1 MGGRPLLDWVLG
13 HLARFGVEEAVL
25 NAHHLAEQIQAYAAQ
40 YPAMRLQVLVETPQI
55 LGTGGGLWNARQA
68 LAGASLI
75 LVCNGDI
82 LTDLDLA
89 RFRQAHGASGAL
101 ASLALNQI
109 QSSGMLLFDAS
120 MKLQGRINHA
130 TGKTRLAKGAGEG
143 LREWGFSG
151 FHLLQPEYF
160 NQVQSPQF
168 DIIEQYL
175 DLADQGLLI
184 QGVDCSQAW
193 FWDIGLPHQL
203 EQAALQ
209 LAQHGW
215 LGLA

>member
-1 MGGRPLLDWVLG
+1 MTIKAMLFAAGFGTRLRPLTLTQPKPLLPVGGRPLLDWVLG

-89 RFRQAHGASGAL
+89 
-101 ASLALNQI
+101 
-109 QSSGMLLFDAS
+109 
-120 MKLQGRINHA
+120 
-130 TGKTRLAKGAGEG
+130 
-143 LREWGFSG
+143 
-151 FHLLQPEYF
+151 
-160 NQVQSPQF
+160 
-168 DIIEQYL
+168 
-175 DLADQGLLI
+175 
-184 QGVDCSQAW
+184 
-193 FWDIGLPHQL
+193 
-203 EQAALQ
+203 
-209 LAQHGW
+209 
-215 LGLA
+215 